1 MTPLEKMMRKLR
13 EKERDGNSFYWQ
25 QDRVMYEQ
33 LDHEEYLRN
42 KAEDA
47 YLRWLRD
54 NNPDSI
60 KYKYPN
66 NPNDHEKFMWIE
78 GYLANRRGTYR

>member
-1 MTPLEKMMRKLR
+1 MTPLEKMMQKLR
-13 EKERDGNSFYWQ
+13 QREFGDHWRADKG
-25 QDRVMYEQ
+25 MYEEIE
-33 LDHEEYLRN
+33 HEEYLRK

-47 YLRWLRD
+47 YLRWLRA

-78 GYLANRRGTYR
+78 GYLANKRGSGIYR

>member
-1 MTPLEKMMRKLR
+1 MTEEQMLNKLR
-13 EKERDGNSFYWQ
+13 QREREYPYWNAC
-25 QDRVMYEQ
+25 RAMHEQ
-33 LDHEEYLRN
+33 LDHEEYLRK

-78 GYLANRRGTYR
+78 GYLANKRGSGIYR

>member
-1 MTPLEKMMRKLR
+1 MTEEQMLRKLKQR
-13 EKERDGNSFYWQ
+13 EREYPYWNAC
-25 QDRVMYEQ
+25 RVMYEH
-33 LDHEEYLRN
+33 LEHEQYLRN
-42 KAEDA
+42 RAEDA
-47 YLRWLRD
+47 YVRWLRD

>member
-1 MTPLEKMMRKLR
+1 MTEEQMLRKLR
-13 EKERDGNSFYWQ
+13 QREREYPYWNAC
-25 QDRVMYEQ
+25 RAMHEQ
-33 LDHEEYLRN
+33 LDHEQYLRN
-42 KAEDA
+42 RAEDA

-54 NNPDSI
+54 KNADSI

-78 GYLANRRGTYR
+78 GYLDNRRGNR